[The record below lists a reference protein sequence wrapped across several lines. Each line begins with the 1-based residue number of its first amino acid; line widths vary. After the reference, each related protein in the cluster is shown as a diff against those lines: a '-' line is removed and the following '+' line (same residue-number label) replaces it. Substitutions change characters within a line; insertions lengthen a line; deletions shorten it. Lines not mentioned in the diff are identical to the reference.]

1 MRSLPNASER
11 GMVNSM
17 PSKVHNLQPS
27 TFELIDTCVFEWLRD
42 TLNIHATTN
51 EGRKPVKTIWLT
63 AERAFQVKDDK
74 DMRTLASDALVF
86 PMMSIERTGVTKTSA
101 NERPFPAHTFP
112 TDDYRKGSFT
122 ISRRLKQDKTRNF
135 ARSTVSRFS
144 ARQVNG
150 RLKDNKK
157 IVYQTLTVPL
167 PVYYDMTYDI
177 NIRTDYQ
184 QQMNEI
190 MSVFMTHTGHIN
202 VFKLQKLGHIY
213 EAFIDD
219 NYSIN
224 NNLSA
229 LGEEEKQYETT
240 VSLKVVG
247 YLMGAEDNEDGPK
260 VTLREN
266 PVEIR
271 FQRERIIVGDIEEAA
286 DKDQGLIG

>member
-1 MRSLPNASER
+1 MT
-11 GMVNSM
+11 
-17 PSKVHNLQPS
+17 SKVHNLQPS
-27 TFELIDTCVFEWLRD
+27 TFESIDTCVFEWLRD

-51 EGRKPVKTIWLT
+51 KGWKPVKTLWLT
-63 AERAFQVKDDK
+63 AERSFQVKDDK
-74 DMRTLASDALVF
+74 GMRAITSDALVF
-86 PMMSIERTGVTKTSA
+86 PMISVERVGVTKTSA
-101 NERPFPAHTFP
+101 NERPFPAHIFP

-122 ISRRLKQDKTRNF
+122 ISKRIKQDKTRNF
-135 ARSTVSRFS
+135 ARSSVNRFTS
-144 ARQVNG
+144 QFNARYPN
-150 RLKDNKK
+150 NKK

-167 PVYYDMTYDI
+167 PVYYDMQYDI

-219 NYSIN
+219 NYSIS
-224 NNLSA
+224 NNLSD
-229 LGEEEKQYETT
+229 LGEEEKRYETT
-240 VSLKVVG
+240 VSLKVLG
-247 YLMGAEDNEDGPK
+247 YLMGAENNEDGPK

-271 FQRERIIVGDIEEAA
+271 FQRERIIFGDIEEAA
-286 DKDQGLIG
+286 DKGQGLIG